1 MAADDSSEGGAA
13 AIYRTQDPVQNLRIR
28 IWLQRVTPTTLLTQH
43 VFQPASISKQDAI
56 EMATFDTMTSGG
68 VTDGYRTDDRE
79 EVVVGWQEKLFSQFE
94 IDLFKNDYA
103 CQSPLDHQYQN
114 EILRLEETG
123 ERKNHRIF
131 TYTDFD
137 RYTSTEEHCKMM
149 TTSAMETPSYLTERM
164 SHVRR
169 RRQERRIMEGK
180 IPRSRIITWEPT
192 EEFVR
197 SNHVLNTPVQTMYIV
212 GDLGPYGKLGH
223 REHEY
228 ILCTIKM
235 DGNGVLSVKPD
246 FNDSKA
252 AYRIETEGEKRDLW
266 LYTIQNVSAD
276 AQPEEQNREKNLLK
290 DLYNRHKEYLSTLVG
305 DEFETPP
312 MGFLQVFVNG
322 EVVSAHGFEYDNL
335 YVQFFLE
342 LPENWTCP
350 PSQQLS
356 GVTQT
361 CATKV
366 DDLENVAY
374 FSYPF
379 NFEMSIRSE
388 DQPEGL
394 LHWPM
399 IYFGVYSR
407 DFWQRYRIEGYG
419 YINIPD
425 SPGSYTKICQTW
437 RPVLPGTS
445 AELRRFF
452 IGGALELEDMT
463 YVRIPSTFKGERL
476 SRFGF
481 RTKTTGTVTFKF
493 HCMQQC
499 RTFLDSTMAKKRSQN
514 VLDRMGRLTHQATFH
529 SVLAAFGQA
538 QHRMHEARENL
549 PKDLLRTSAVPESD
563 PRA

>member
-1 MAADDSSEGGAA
+1 MAADDGSEGGAA

-123 ERKNHRIF
+123 ERKNRRIF

-137 RYTSTEEHCKMM
+137 RYTSTEEHCKMV

-276 AQPEEQNREKNLLK
+276 ARPEEQNREKNLLK

-305 DEFETPP
+305 DEFETCQL
-312 MGFLQVFVNG
+312 MGLNMTTFMCNSSLNFQR
-322 EVVSAHGFEYDNL
+322 
-335 YVQFFLE
+335 
-342 LPENWTCP
+342 
-350 PSQQLS
+350 
-356 GVTQT
+356 
-361 CATKV
+361 
-366 DDLENVAY
+366 ENVAY

-388 DQPEGL
+388 DQHEGL

-549 PKDLLRTSAVPESD
+549 PKDLLRSSVVLESD
-563 PRA
+563 PRT